1 MKKLLKE
8 INNYFKELGESVV
21 KAFENIDIPN
31 KTFEE
36 ENTMANSN
44 LNLSAPWITYQH
56 NIEALFGP
64 DPEIAI
70 KFEEEDDGNYTIK
83 LYVRNHDKAEA
94 LSKILPGE
102 KVFGNIK
109 VTNLVIPENAVEEES
124 VKDLFKVAFKNNPV
138 VESVVGVID
147 PLTKFERSFVLFEK
161 RVVQYYNDD
170 MTDPYGNR
178 SILYKDVAE
187 EVFDGHDGI
196 FFSTSPDEFSCR
208 CDYPNDI

>member
-1 MKKLLKE
+1 MFKKLLEE
-8 INNYFKELGESVV
+8 IDDNFKELGDYVV
-21 KAFENIDIPN
+21 KAFDKI
-31 KTFEE
+31 KE
-36 ENTMANSN
+36 ENTMTNSN

-56 NIEALFGP
+56 NIEVLFGP
-64 DPEIAI
+64 DPEISI
-70 KFEEEDDGNYTIK
+70 KFEEEDNGNYTMK

-109 VTNLVIPENAVEEES
+109 ITNLVIPENAVEEES
-124 VKDLFKVAFKNNPV
+124 VKDLFKVAFKDNPV
-138 VESVVGVID
+138 VESVFATVD
-147 PLTKFERSFVLFEK
+147 PLTKMDRSFVMFEK
-161 RVVQYYNDD
+161 RVAQYYNDD

-196 FFSTSPDEFSCR
+196 FFSTSTVDPF
-208 CDYPNDI
+208 DI

>member
-8 INNYFKELGESVV
+8 VDNYFKELGESVL
-21 KAFENIDIPN
+21 KSLENI
-31 KTFEE
+31 KE
-36 ENTMANSN
+36 ENTMTNSN

-56 NIEALFGP
+56 NVEALFGP
-64 DPEIAI
+64 DPEISI
-70 KFEEEDDGNYTIK
+70 VFKENDDGNYTLK

-109 VTNLVIPENAVEEES
+109 VTNLVIPENVVEDKS
-124 VKDLFKVAFKNNPV
+124 IKDLFKVVFKDNPV
-138 VESVVGVID
+138 VESVYETVD
-147 PLTKFERSFVLFEK
+147 PLTKMDRSFVMFEK
-161 RVVQYYNDD
+161 RIAQYYNDD

-178 SILYKDVAE
+178 SLLYKDVAE

-196 FFSTSPDEFSCR
+196 FFSTSTVDPF
-208 CDYPNDI
+208 DI